1 MIKLTRTSLLS
12 MLVED
17 LSMYTG
23 LAFKFIPVI
32 IKIINNKSLKREMYS
47 RDLEDDKCMDE
58 YADITLNEIIDFLAL
73 FSRKSLDGISIV
85 ID

>member
-1 MIKLTRTSLLS
+1 MLS

-32 IKIINNKSLKREMYS
+32 IKILNNKSLKRDMYS

-58 YADITLNEIIDFLAL
+58 YADMTLNEIIDFLAL